1 MNQLLHFCI
10 KIVSFVSFQLGRRIS
25 RALFSV
31 LGILW
36 YDVLRIRR
44 RQIVENIGI
53 AFPDM
58 PLNEKIKLG
67 RENLLVSMANLADLM
82 AIPLITRD
90 WVSEHCI
97 YEGSE
102 HLEAAFKQGKGILM
116 LGMHVGNGD
125 LSANMIA
132 LNQWPIHLITKFFKN
147 RKINDIWFSVRGGQ
161 GVNYIEP
168 HGEKSPFQIL
178 KALKSNGIVVFVIDQ
193 FMGKP
198 FGIETTFFGRK
209 TGTAQGLALFH
220 IKTKAPVIPVYC
232 YEGDDRRFHLVF
244 EPELLLK
251 PLISGNKEES
261 ILNLTQH
268 FNQVIERIV
277 RKHPAHWMWLHRR
290 WKKFE

>member
-10 KIVSFVSFQLGRRIS
+10 KLVSFICFHLGRRTS

-31 LGILW
+31 LGFLW
-36 YDVLRIRR
+36 YDVFRIRR
-44 RQIVENIGI
+44 EQVIENIGI
-53 AFPDM
+53 AFPDWT
-58 PLNEKIKLG
+58 LEQRIKLG
-67 RENLLVSMANLADLM
+67 RENLMVSMANLADLM
-82 AIPLITRD
+82 AIPLIDRA
-90 WVSEHCI
+90 WVSKHCV

-102 HLEAAFKQGKGILM
+102 HVEAAFKQGKGILM

-132 LNQWPIHLITKFFKN
+132 MNQWPINLITKFFKN

-178 KALKSNGIVVFVIDQ
+178 KALKTNGIVVFVIDQ

-220 IKTKAPVIPVYC
+220 IKTKAPVVPVYC
-232 YEGDDRRFHLVF
+232 YEGEDQRFHLVF
-244 EPELLLK
+244 EPALELQ
-251 PLISGNKEES
+251 PLISANKEES

-268 FNQVIERIV
+268 FNVVIERIV